1 MKALDGPTLGI
12 NLRVLS
18 GMLMAGMFI
27 SVKAVSDDVPL
38 GQIVFFRS
46 FFAILPLVIFLWM
59 RDEFPSGLATKRPS
73 AHFLRASF
81 GASAF
86 FLPPSPLWRV

>member
-1 MKALDGPTLGI
+1 MKALDRPTLGI
-12 NLRVLS
+12 SLCVLS
-18 GMLMAGMFI
+18 GVLMAGMFI
-27 SVKAVSDDVPL
+27 SVKAVSDDIPL

-86 FLPPSPLWRV
+86 FLTPSPLWRV